1 MRELLPLVAIQNR
14 EIGDTQIRHVAPFGV
29 GDHRAY
35 LDAIDRNTKRW
46 LLSGVL
52 APSRPLRQMEEGSGE
67 NCHGAG
73 PDVSRPPGSTG
84 PIRRCAA
91 PGRSRTEGT

>member
-1 MRELLPLVAIQNR
+1 
-14 EIGDTQIRHVAPFGV
+14 
-29 GDHRAY
+29 
-35 LDAIDRNTKRW
+35 
-46 LLSGVL
+46 LSGVL